1 TPFTEPTKANALPN
15 PRARE
20 SSSHG
25 AAMAHGLGTALKEKF
40 SFNVGRR
47 ALAVCAPDPLR
58 APESRRLRKNF
69 RGGSVIVYKGG
80 DAGPWSLLG
89 EPSGDR
95 TQDPLIKSSL
105 YLKVPPCISLR
116 CKGVFNFAFC

>member
-1 TPFTEPTKANALPN
+1 
-15 PRARE
+15 
-20 SSSHG
+20 
-25 AAMAHGLGTALKEKF
+25 MW
-40 SFNVGRR
+40 VGG

-58 APESRRLRKNF
+58 AESRRLRKNF

-105 YLKVPPCISLR
+105 YLKVPPSKLLTC
-116 CKGVFNFAFC
+116 

>member
-1 TPFTEPTKANALPN
+1 HPRVPGADRGSATEHRLSPNRQKQTHCQTPEHVN
-15 PRARE
+15 RAVMVRR
-20 SSSHG
+20 
-25 AAMAHGLGTALKEKF
+25 MAHGLGTALKEKF

-89 EPSGDR
+89 DPSGDR
-95 TQDPLIKSSL
+95 NQDPLIKSQAL
-105 YLKVPPCISLR
+105 
-116 CKGVFNFAFC
+116 